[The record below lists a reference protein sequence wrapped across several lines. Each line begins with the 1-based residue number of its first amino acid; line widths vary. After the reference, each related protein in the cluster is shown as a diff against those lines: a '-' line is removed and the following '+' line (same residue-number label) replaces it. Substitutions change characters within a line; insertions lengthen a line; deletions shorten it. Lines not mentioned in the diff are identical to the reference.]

1 MRTFD
6 SLEPHSKTH
15 HSSGTDSHNYED
27 LNEQYEDL
35 NEQYEQEIHS
45 RVLTYS
51 SVDGRDE
58 FTVLLSP
65 RAREA
70 DDRNERGNIKSLV
83 RREGRPDANGR
94 RCIPNVKIK
103 AV

>member
-27 LNEQYEDL
+27 LNR
-35 NEQYEQEIHS
+35 QYEQEIHS
-45 RVLTYS
+45 RVLIHG

-58 FTVLLSP
+58 FAVPPSP
-65 RAREA
+65 RVREA
-70 DDRNERGNIKSLV
+70 DDRNERRDTKSLV

-94 RCIPNVKIK
+94 RCVPNVKIK